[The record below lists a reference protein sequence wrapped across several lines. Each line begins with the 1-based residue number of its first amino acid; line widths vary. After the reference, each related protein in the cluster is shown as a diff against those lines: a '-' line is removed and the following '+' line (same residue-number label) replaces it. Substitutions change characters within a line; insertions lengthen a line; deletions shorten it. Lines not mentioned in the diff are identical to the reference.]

1 MCGSK
6 FYHEDRKLI
15 FHVRRGMEICRLVL
29 YDLGIFQV
37 RLDVQSL
44 EKLESVPIFC

>member
-1 MCGSK
+1 MVSN
-6 FYHEDRKLI
+6 FYHGDRKLTL
-15 FHVRRGMEICRLVL
+15 HVRRGREICRVVL

-44 EKLESVPIFC
+44 EKLRSEPIF